1 VSLSGTGCRD
11 LIGLGIALTMRMI
24 GGRVIFEWLRYG
36 TGYGRGVCVL
46 EVGSGTETQLGR
58 NRGTRWHI
66 EDEA

>member
-1 VSLSGTGCRD
+1 
-11 LIGLGIALTMRMI
+11 MRMI